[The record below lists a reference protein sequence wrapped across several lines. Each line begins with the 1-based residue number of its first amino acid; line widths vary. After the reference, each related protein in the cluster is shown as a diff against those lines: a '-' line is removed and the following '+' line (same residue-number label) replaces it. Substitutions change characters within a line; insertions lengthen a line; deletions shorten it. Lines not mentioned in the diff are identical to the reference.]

1 MKKIIF
7 TLLFGGLL
15 FGFSGSA
22 FAQENHGGALN
33 AFVKFGSDS
42 RIGAN
47 YEIQVAKNFTVAPEV
62 VIPFDFDYFVL
73 GARADYYFD
82 SLLKLPTE
90 WDIYAGVDTGII
102 VNGEDSFDINIHAGV
117 EYKFTEHWGILGE
130 FGGGTSSTGGIGVAY
145 HF

>member
-1 MKKIIF
+1 MKKITI
-7 TLLFGGLL
+7 TLLFVGLF
-15 FGFSGSA
+15 FGFSGSV

-33 AFVKFGSDS
+33 AFVKFGSNS

-47 YEIQVAKNFTVAPEV
+47 YEIQVLKNLTIAPEV
-62 VIPFDFDYFVL
+62 IVPFDFDYFVL

-82 SLLKLPTE
+82 GLLKLPTA

-102 VNGEDSFDINIHAGV
+102 VNGDDSFDFNIHGGV
-117 EYKFTEHWGILGE
+117 EYKFAENWGILGE
-130 FGGGTSSTGGIGVAY
+130 FGGGTSTTGGIGVAY

>member
-1 MKKIIF
+1 MKKLLIA
-7 TLLFGGLL
+7 LLFGGLL
-15 FGFSGSA
+15 FGFSDTA
-22 FAQENHGGALN
+22 VAQENHGGVLN

-47 YEIQVAKNFTVAPEV
+47 YEIQVMKNLTVSPEV
-62 VIPFDFDYFVL
+62 VVPFDFDYFVL

-82 SLLKLPTE
+82 SLLKLPQP

-102 VNGEDSFDINIHAGV
+102 VSGDDSFDFNVHAGV
-117 EYKFTEHWGILGE
+117 EYRFNDTWGIVGE
-130 FGGGTSSTGGIGVAY
+130 FGGGTSTTGGIGVAI